1 MTTVI
6 VGGGVMGEAILAGAL
21 EQGVLRPDEVIVVE
35 VVAPRRDHLVSRYGV
50 NVAVAADDVLP
61 EATLVLLAVKPQE
74 FAHLS
79 GKLAPGAVLMSIMA
93 GVSIAALSSLSSH
106 FSHDRVIRVMPN
118 TPAAVNAGMSVW
130 TATPTVDED
139 QRAAARALLGAIGRE
154 LYVDDEAKLDMAT
167 ALSGSGPAYVF
178 LFIEALVEAGV
189 AIGLTRAQ
197 AEEMTLQTLYG
208 SSLYARASEHSA
220 ADLRARVTSPAGTT
234 AAGLLELERGGFR
247 AAVAE
252 CVRAAHERS
261 RELGGSR

>member
-1 MTTVI
+1 MSTVI

-21 EQGVLRPDEVIVVE
+21 ENGVLRAQEVTVVE
-35 VVAPRRDHLVSRYGV
+35 VVDARRQDLAKRYNVS
-50 NVAVAADDVLP
+50 VAASADDALGGAP
-61 EATLVLLAVKPQE
+61 LVLLAVKPQE
-74 FAHLS
+74 FTRIS
-79 GKLAPGAVLMSIMA
+79 GDIPPEAVIMSIMA
-93 GVSIAALSSLSSH
+93 GVRIDALSSH
-106 FSHDRVIRVMPN
+106 FAHERVVRVMPN

-130 TATPTVDED
+130 TATPVVDAA
-139 QRAAARALLGAIGRE
+139 QRDLARGLLSAIGKE

-208 SSLYARASEHSA
+208 SALYARESEQSP

-234 AAGLLELERGGFR
+234 AAGLLELERGGLR

-252 CVRAAHERS
+252 CVRAAYDRS
-261 RELGGSR
+261 RELGGTS